1 MSTQRTIAGQIET
14 LLLNETPIIYGYF
27 YNHLS
32 ASAKNVHGVYPTA
45 IGHVFLAKATKA

>member
-1 MSTQRTIAGQIET
+1 MIFGTTSLDRIG
-14 LLLNETPIIYGYF
+14 TPIIYGYF

-32 ASAKNVHGVYPTA
+32 ACTKNVHGVYPTA